1 MTFLTKA
8 PLVLLIFALP
18 AQAIPP
24 PAAIRTQNKQS
35 VCTTKTSSLRDVSAK
50 TKAQVYKRDGVPG
63 GNYTGICDGPR
74 GCEVDH
80 RIALWDG
87 GSNDPVNLTIQP
99 YFGPC
104 NAMHKDF
111 LEVRLHNL
119 ICQSRITPAKAQQHL
134 YDDWKGGYKLYIDP
148 KGCE

>member
-1 MTFLTKA
+1 MTFLAKA
-8 PLVLLIFALP
+8 LIASTILLTLP
-18 AQAIPP
+18 VQAIP

-35 VCTTKTSSLRDVSAK
+35 ICTTKTSSLRDVSAK
-50 TKAQVYKRDGVPG
+50 AKAQVYKRDNVPG

-87 GSNDPVNLTIQP
+87 GSNDPINLTIQP

-104 NAMHKDF
+104 NATHKDF
-111 LEVRLHNL
+111 LEVRLHAL
-119 ICQSRITPAKAQQHL
+119 ICQSRITPAKAQKYL
-134 YDDWKGGYKLYIDP
+134 YDDWKGGYKIYVDP